1 VKLREHPMSLF
12 WRLTAVAGI
21 ALTAAAGATASGGQA
36 MAAARPHLRTAE
48 GASPAIPQLG
58 FVQTAKTASGTVEVH
73 IDTFSNGFHRVLNA
87 VSDFSLADAAN
98 GTFQLIGNVNGEPE
112 LGFIKFPAPGSPNV
126 EVQLDTF
133 SNGSYHRVLIAASDF
148 AVGTGLGPFQ
158 LFGSVN
164 GEPELGFVLS
174 PDFQH
179 FPAEV
184 FVDDFSNGSYQR
196 TSSPFS
202 DLRPDAVP
210 SPTFQLF
217 GRDNG
222 EPELGSI
229 NYANTVSGTV
239 ELHADA
245 VVTAGGGYTRVLN
258 ATSDFSPADRPNGT
272 FQLFGSA
279 NGEPEL
285 GFIKT
290 ANTGT
295 HTVEVHAD
303 AITNGS
309 YQQFLDSGSDFSPAD
324 AANGTFQLLGS

>member
-1 VKLREHPMSLF
+1 MSLF
-12 WRLTAVAGI
+12 WRLTAVTSIGLI
-21 ALTAAAGATASGGQA
+21 AAAGVVVSGSDA
-36 MAAARPHLRTAE
+36 MAAARPHLRTAAA
-48 GASPAIPQLG
+48 ASPAIPQVG
-58 FVQTAKTASGTVEVH
+58 FVQTANTASGTVEVH
-73 IDTFSNGFHRVLNA
+73 IDTFSNGFHRVRNA
-87 VSDFSLADAAN
+87 TTDFSLADAAN
-98 GTFQLIGNVNGEPE
+98 GTFQLFGNVNGEPE

-126 EVQLDTF
+126 EVQLDAF
-133 SNGSYHRVLIAASDF
+133 SNGSYHRVLNAATDF

-184 FVDDFSNGSYQR
+184 FVDDFISGSYQR

-202 DLRPDAVP
+202 DLRPDEVP
-210 SPTFQLF
+210 TPIFQLF
-217 GRDNG
+217 GRDSG

-229 NYANTVSGTV
+229 NTANTASGTV

-245 VVTAGGGYTRVLN
+245 VLSAGGGYTRILN
-258 ATSDFSPADRPNGT
+258 ATSDFSPADRANGT

-279 NGEPEL
+279 NGDPEF

-309 YQQFLDSGSDFSPAD
+309 YQRFLDSGSDFSPAD
-324 AANGTFQLLGS
+324 AANGSFQLIGN